1 MHEAMRVF
9 KTWVNSWHTSDRY
22 HESVRLPC
30 LFGCAGSVD
39 KLAHYVMCPYL
50 FDLIKR
56 FYPLASP
63 CPVERLGLVNPSRDT
78 FLCMAC
84 TFGGYHAVRRFVA
97 TELASVQPDSEL
109 NYLHPNFPCTFA
121 LDNDSRSL
129 AVGVRI
135 AFCGAFWADA
145 IDCKLK
151 CIHYKAH
158 EDIEQ
163 LLSSFEHITDTFEGN
178 SIDGIT
184 VRSDPPV
191 GASSACNFVRASDAN
206 AHNPL
211 LQQSVQITPATP
223 VRVQEIPPSRVDGG
237 AEVFSASVG

>member
-1 MHEAMRVF
+1 M
-9 KTWVNSWHTSDRY
+9 
-22 HESVRLPC
+22 
-30 LFGCAGSVD
+30 
-39 KLAHYVMCPYL
+39 
-50 FDLIKR
+50 
-56 FYPLASP
+56 
-63 CPVERLGLVNPSRDT
+63 ERLGLVNPSRDT

-237 AEVFSASVG
+237 AEVFAASVG